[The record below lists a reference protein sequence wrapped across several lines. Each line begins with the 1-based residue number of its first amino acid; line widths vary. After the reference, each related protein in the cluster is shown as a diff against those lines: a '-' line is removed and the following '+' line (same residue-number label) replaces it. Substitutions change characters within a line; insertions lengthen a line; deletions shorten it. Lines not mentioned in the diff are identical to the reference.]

1 MDEKIIINNPTLA
14 ESIPHW
20 IKQGEKLI
28 YPQRS
33 QKWQDC
39 VKIRANDLFNG
50 TDLDCALE
58 IMKLLEKGDT
68 LEHARDLLKKQ
79 NHSSLRY
86 ARVVSLVTNF
96 SKRGTEF
103 YKFINKKLSPA
114 EEIVIMKL
122 EQENAE
128 FAKESEPANND

>member
-1 MDEKIIINNPTLA
+1 MNKKITNSNQNSPEI
-14 ESIPHW
+14 IPHW
-20 IKQGEKLI
+20 IEQGEKLI

-39 VKIRANDLFNG
+39 VKTRATDLFNG
-50 TDLDCALE
+50 ADLDCALE
-58 IMKLLEKGDT
+58 IMKLLEEGGT
-68 LEHARDLLKKQ
+68 LEQARNALKAQ
-79 NHSSLRY
+79 NHSSLCY

-114 EEIVIMKL
+114 EEIVLMKL

-128 FAKESEPANND
+128 FAKESEPANN